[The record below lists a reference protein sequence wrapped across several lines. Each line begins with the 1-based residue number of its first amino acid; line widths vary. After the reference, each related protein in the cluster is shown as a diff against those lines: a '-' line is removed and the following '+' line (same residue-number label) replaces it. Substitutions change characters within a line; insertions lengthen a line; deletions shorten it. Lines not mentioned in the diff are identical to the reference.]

1 MRLHATKLGT
11 RNMEKKHPQQ
21 QPLNPSAQSLN
32 PKPEI
37 SERISSTPNMCAAR
51 TRTGFRG
58 VSYCSYIEELPG
70 AILVTLIQASILLPQ
85 TLYTCLGNFAKNPL
99 MVWELLKETPHNCY
113 HVIVRASTL
122 YQLSTQN
129 PKP

>member
-85 TLYTCLGNFAKNPL
+85 TLYTCLGNFAKKPANGVGTPQRNPSQ
-99 MVWELLKETPHNCY
+99 LLSCNCAGVY
-113 HVIVRASTL
+113 IISAL
-122 YQLSTQN
+122 Y